1 MASKSGGINPQLYVL
16 PAIIY
21 ISVFTIFPFAYLFY
35 ISTFSYSLY
44 SGGSSSFIGLG
55 NFLNAFNDPLF
66 QKSLLL
72 TLGFG
77 ALLTAVEIVLGL
89 AIALILNRE
98 GRLISFVR
106 TSMMIPLVMTPFLI
120 LMMWR

>member
-21 ISVFTIFPFAYLFY
+21 ISVFTIFAFAYLFY

-44 SGGSSSFIGLG
+44 SGGSSSFIGFG

-72 TLGFG
+72 TLAFG
-77 ALLTAVEIVLGL
+77 ALLTAVEIVLGPP
-89 AIALILNRE
+89 
-98 GRLISFVR
+98 
-106 TSMMIPLVMTPFLI
+106 MPLVPN
-120 LMMWR
+120 RA